1 MEHMNWHSL
10 QENQDSTGN
19 YGERFLLHNG
29 YIDKFDAFRFKKG
42 FMRLVSWDPSNSMP
56 LSLPH
61 DVILQSPRST
71 NNPYSVNPAR
81 KTPTWLTP
89 QGSTDA
95 DPLYCYTQL
104 GQFQS
109 LDDVGRS
116 IDNGWHGTVHNTIGG
131 YMATFSS
138 LLIRFSGLGT
148 NGLTIYEPSG

>member
-42 FMRLVSWDPSNSMP
+42 FMRLVSWDPSNPMP